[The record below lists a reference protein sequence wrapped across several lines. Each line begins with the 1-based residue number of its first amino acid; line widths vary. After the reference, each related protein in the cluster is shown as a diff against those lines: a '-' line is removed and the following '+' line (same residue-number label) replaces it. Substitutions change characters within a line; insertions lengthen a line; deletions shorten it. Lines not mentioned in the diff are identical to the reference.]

1 MTTVQNATALPTGTW
16 QADTVHSSIGFA
28 IRYTGTVNFK
38 GEFGDFAATL
48 DEGRLEGVAQVRS
61 IEVDDENLAAHLL
74 TADFF
79 DADRFAELRFSSETV
94 ERTGDRVQIQGEL
107 TIKGTTKPVVIDG
120 AVHGPATDAFGV
132 ERVGF
137 ELTTTVNRH
146 DFGVSWNMPLPNGDP
161 ALADDVTINADL
173 TLVRA

>member
-61 IEVDDENLAAHLL
+61 IEVDDENLGAHLL